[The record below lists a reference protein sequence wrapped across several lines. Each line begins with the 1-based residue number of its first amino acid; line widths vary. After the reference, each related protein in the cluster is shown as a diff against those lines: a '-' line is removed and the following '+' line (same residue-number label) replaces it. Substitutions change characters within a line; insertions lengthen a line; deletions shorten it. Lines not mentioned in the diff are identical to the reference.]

1 MTALILLAGG
11 RGTRLGSATPK
22 VFLPLDDKPM
32 ALHAF
37 ETLSP
42 LVSEVVVVCPEE
54 YRSLFPKKTP
64 FAEPGERRQDSVKN
78 GFLTLK
84 SNKFVLIHDAARPF
98 VTKEAVIRLLEKG
111 GPIGAAALATPAQNT
126 IKETDNKGLVKK
138 TLDRSRLWDVQ
149 TPQLIRYDW
158 LEEGLKTDETVTD
171 DVSLVER
178 LGYPVLLVPGDPAN
192 VKITYPSDLAQA
204 EAACAIS

>member
-1 MTALILLAGG
+1 MGD
-11 RGTRLGSATPK
+11 ATPK
-22 VFLPLDDKPM
+22 VFLPLSGKPM
-32 ALHAF
+32 ALHAL

-42 LVSEVVVVCPEE
+42 LVSEVVVVCPKE
-54 YRSLFPKKTP
+54 YRSLFPDNTT

-78 GFLTLK
+78 GFSALK
-84 SNKFVLIHDAARPF
+84 SNTFVLIHDAARPF
-98 VTKEAVIRLLEKG
+98 VTKEAVLSLLKKG
-111 GPIGAAALATPAQNT
+111 APVGAAALATPAKNT
-126 IKETDNKGLVKK
+126 MKEADSEGFVKK
-138 TLDRSRLWDVQ
+138 TLDRSSLWDIQ

-158 LEEGLKTDETVTD
+158 LEKGLKTKETVTD

-192 VKITYPSDLAQA
+192 RKITYPSDLAEA